1 LDNCSLVYNLGM
13 QDSIFT
19 KIIKGEIPCHKI
31 YEDEKTFAFLDI
43 HPKTPGHTLV
53 VPKNQVEFAWDL
65 PDEDYAALMATV
77 KKVALR
83 IREVMQAKYVGEQI
97 IGMDVPHAHIQVF
110 AFNNMDEYSTI
121 PDMSADPDNDAL
133 TAIAQKLAIS
143 S

>member
-1 LDNCSLVYNLGM
+1 M

-19 KIIKGEIPCHKI
+19 RIIKGEIPCHMV
-31 YEDEKTFAFLDI
+31 YEDNLTIAFLDI

-97 IGMDVPHAHIQVF
+97 VGIDLPHAHVHVF
-110 AFNNMDEYSTI
+110 AFNNMDEYRLA
-121 PDMSADPDNDAL
+121 PDMSADPDNEAL
-133 TAIAQKLAIS
+133 EAIAQKLS
-143 S
+143 FS

>member
-1 LDNCSLVYNLGM
+1 M

-19 KIIKGEIPCHKI
+19 RIIKGEIPCHKV
-31 YEDEKTFAFLDI
+31 YEDNLTIAFLDI

-97 IGMDVPHAHIQVF
+97 VGIDLPHAHVHVF
-110 AFNNMDEYSTI
+110 AFNNMDEYRVA
-121 PDMSADPDNDAL
+121 PDMSADPDNEAL
-133 TAIAQKLAIS
+133 EAIAQKLS
-143 S
+143 FN